1 VGSGQGEDDPE
12 RDPARGN
19 IFDPVQAGLGD
30 EVRVDFSGGSQPGDP
45 TGSTSGQGVEN
56 LPLTGYSDRFGTYRD
71 TALDSLDRLVIPSAM
86 RDLVRLYFTELEP

>member
-1 VGSGQGEDDPE
+1 VE
-12 RDPARGN
+12 
-19 IFDPVQAGLGD
+19 AGLGD
-30 EVRVDFSGGSQPGDP
+30 EVRVDIEGGNQQGDP
-45 TGSTSGQGVEN
+45 TGTASGQGVEN